1 MKILSFDIEISDVFE
16 LAPHEDMEIYAPFHI
31 SVAATAIHGGEEK
44 LWFSETPDG
53 TPALN
58 LTQQRAHKLL
68 EYLALMQEE
77 GFMVCAWNGLGFDLK
92 WIGHQAEDIALA
104 AQIALKSYDPMFQFF
119 NQKGFPVGLAK
130 VAAGMGIGQEKL
142 MDGADA
148 PKEWRAG
155 NYERVKEY
163 VVGDCQMTNLIVRA
177 IQDAGEVRWLTNK
190 GTVGSELMKR
200 LKTAQEVINDP
211 APDQSWMDTPLPK
224 SKFSQWVQD
233 LNLGAAELKDA
244 ETEDAASGD
253 LGPLFR

>member
-16 LAPHEDMEIYAPFHI
+16 LAPHEDMETYAPFHI

-44 LWFSETPDG
+44 LWYSEDAEG

-58 LTQQRAHKLL
+58 LTQQRAHELL
-68 EYLALMQEE
+68 EYLSKMQDE

-92 WIGHQAEDIALA
+92 WIGHQAEDVKLA

-148 PKEWRAG
+148 PVEWRAG
-155 NYERVKEY
+155 NYERVMKY

-177 IQDAGEVRWLTNK
+177 IQEAGEVRWLTNK
-190 GTVGSELMKR
+190 GSISAEPVER
-200 LKTAQEVINDP
+200 LKPVEEVIGDP
-211 APDQSWMDTPLPK
+211 EPDQS
-224 SKFSQWVQD
+224 
-233 LNLGAAELKDA
+233 
-244 ETEDAASGD
+244 
-253 LGPLFR
+253 